1 RQEDI
6 VIGSPISGRTHRD
19 TEGMLGMFVN
29 TLAMRGRPEKEK
41 RYEDFLLEMKE
52 VCLKAYE
59 NQEYPF
65 EELVEEA
72 QVQRD
77 MSRNPLFDVMLV
89 LQNNEKAELSLE
101 GTEAEG
107 AGLVSTV
114 AKFDLTFNVA
124 EYEGQYGVV
133 LEYCTA
139 LFKEETVTQILK
151 HYEEVLRQVVERQD
165 CLLGQIE
172 MVIENEKQKILHDFN
187 ATKTE
192 YPREKTVV
200 ELFEEQAAKTPD
212 QIALVFEGEEVSYR
226 ELNERANVLAHKLR
240 ELGVKPD
247 DFVAIMSERSIE
259 MIAGIYGII
268 KAGAAYVPIDSTYP
282 EERIAFMLEDCQ
294 PKAILLYGAEYE
306 TDITKIDLKEAG
318 TWEGNI
324 QNPEKVNKAEDLIY
338 CIYTSGTTG
347 TPKGVLVEHHGV
359 VAINQYFKELYKITE
374 KDVILQFANYIFDAS
389 VWEMTMALYNGA
401 TLLLIPSNKVRGVDE
416 FEQYVSNKK
425 ATVALLPP
433 QYFRQIKQNLFR
445 VLTTGGSATSKE
457 LVEQIGDKERYIN
470 AYGPTEN
477 TVLATHWEKEND
489 KEVPE

>member
-1 RQEDI
+1 
-6 VIGSPISGRTHRD
+6 
-19 TEGMLGMFVN
+19 
-29 TLAMRGRPEKEK
+29 
-41 RYEDFLLEMKE
+41 
-52 VCLKAYE
+52 
-59 NQEYPF
+59 
-65 EELVEEA
+65 
-72 QVQRD
+72 
-77 MSRNPLFDVMLV
+77 
-89 LQNNEKAELSLE
+89 
-101 GTEAEG
+101 
-107 AGLVSTV
+107 
-114 AKFDLTFNVA
+114 
-124 EYEGQYGVV
+124 
-133 LEYCTA
+133 
-139 LFKEETVTQILK
+139 
-151 HYEEVLRQVVERQD
+151 
-165 CLLGQIE
+165 
-172 MVIENEKQKILHDFN
+172 
-187 ATKTE
+187 
-192 YPREKTVV
+192 
-200 ELFEEQAAKTPD
+200 
-212 QIALVFEGEEVSYR
+212 EEVSYR

-240 ELGVKPD
+240 ELGVRPD
-247 DFVAIMSERSIE
+247 DFVAIMAERSIE

-268 KAGAAYVPIDSTYP
+268 KAGAAYVPIDPTYP